1 VLIDKSRCGILKQA
15 TKCRIH
21 SSLRSIQSYFAG
33 SGCYF
38 TSAGEEDPFLMD
50 DVGPPMVWRGQDV
63 EVE

>member
-1 VLIDKSRCGILKQA
+1 MLKQA

-21 SSLRSIQSYFAG
+21 PSLRIIRAYFAG

-38 TSAGEEDPFLMD
+38 ASAGEGDPFLMA
-50 DVGPPMVWRGQDV
+50 DVGPSMVWRGQDV